1 MTLNTMKLQVGRL
14 ALSFSAIACLTLT
27 ACGPSFEAVQNLTSN
42 GGGNGN
48 NSSGGGTTTPNEE
61 FQNMKVDGTVSGG
74 SYGENEVIAID
85 KVKKELI
92 VRFPILATP
101 FMDPSLMVQVPDIEG
116 AYFTMETMPDGSPTL
131 ALRIPLSKVLR
142 GVEFLPPSALPNG
155 DPLPG
160 VPDGELPSAAV
171 QLTRTSTKATI
182 YLSPSYVGVYVNS
195 EFDPYIALTLPIR
208 NQARTKTW
216 GYFSTVPA
224 KSPTVPGGFFVS
236 IKLPDDIARIIDEVL

>member
-1 MTLNTMKLQVGRL
+1 MTLISMKQRTGR
-14 ALSFSAIACLTLT
+14 ALLTISATACLALT
-27 ACGPSFEAVQNLTSN
+27 ACGPNFQAAQNLTS
-42 GGGNGN
+42 GGNN
-48 NSSGGGTTTPNEE
+48 ASGGGTLPDPQSD

-74 SYGENEVIAID
+74 SYGDNEVIAID

-92 VRFPILATP
+92 VRFPVLATP
-101 FMDPSLMVQVPDIEG
+101 FMDPNLMVQVPDIQG

-131 ALRIPLSKVLR
+131 ALRIPLDKVLK
-142 GVEFLPPSALPNG
+142 GIEFLPPQKLPNG

-160 VPDGELPSAAV
+160 VPDGELPAAAV

-195 EFDPYIALTLPIR
+195 SFDPYIALTLPIR
-208 NQARTKTW
+208 NEARTKTW
-216 GYFSTVPA
+216 GYFSTIPEKKGIA
-224 KSPTVPGGFFVS
+224 PGGFFIS